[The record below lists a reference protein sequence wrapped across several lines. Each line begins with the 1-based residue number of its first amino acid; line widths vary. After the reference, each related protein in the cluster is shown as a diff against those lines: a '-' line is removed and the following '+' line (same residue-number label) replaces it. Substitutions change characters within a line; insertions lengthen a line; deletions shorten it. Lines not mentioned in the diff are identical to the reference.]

1 MVPISLSI
9 YCSRLKTVAF
19 NLNFVFCSVSE
30 WLTSSLVVSQLA
42 VVLFLPWGLSGI
54 SVCPLH
60 QDLLSTL
67 YNELISS
74 TY

>member
-60 QDLLSTL
+60 QDILSTL
-67 YNELISS
+67 FIMN
-74 TY
+74 

>member
-19 NLNFVFCSVSE
+19 NLSIVFCSVSE
-30 WLTSSLVVSQLA
+30 WLVSSLAVSQLA

-54 SVCPLH
+54 SVCPTH
-60 QDLLSTL
+60 QDLLDTL
-67 YNELISS
+67 FIMN
-74 TY
+74 